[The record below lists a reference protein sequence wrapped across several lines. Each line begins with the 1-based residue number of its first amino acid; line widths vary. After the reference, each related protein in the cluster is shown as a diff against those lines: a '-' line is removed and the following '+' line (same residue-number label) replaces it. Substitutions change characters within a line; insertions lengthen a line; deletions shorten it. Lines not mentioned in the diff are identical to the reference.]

1 MSQTRSWS
9 ISHPTWRYPIQSIP
23 NPNPI
28 HLRWRCLAPLAIK
41 NIIIFFENTHGP
53 FWKTFTCCSV
63 NWYSEKNK
71 EWRKQ
76 PWVDLS
82 SYSVHRTHWAILGK
96 AKIGNYQDVF
106 TFLKTDNENPLI
118 QLYNV
123 QCTSLYDRKH
133 SGMFSFQNTLFEW
146 LGRKR
151 LFNKS
156 SQDWAAKNL
165 YLV

>member
-1 MSQTRSWS
+1 MRK
-9 ISHPTWRYPIQSIP
+9 
-23 NPNPI
+23 
-28 HLRWRCLAPLAIK
+28 IK
-41 NIIIFFENTHGP
+41 NGEN
-53 FWKTFTCCSV
+53 
-63 NWYSEKNK
+63 NLDL
-71 EWRKQ
+71 
-76 PWVDLS
+76 VDLS

-106 TFLKTDNENPLI
+106 FKTDNENPLI

-156 SQDWAAKNL
+156 SQD
-165 YLV
+165 